1 MEKIMHTIVKSAT
14 KSLTIGHDQPFCI
27 IGERINPTGRKK
39 FQEQLRAG
47 DLSAIKK
54 DVADQVAGGCD
65 MLDVNMGVP
74 LTDEP
79 ALLSN
84 AIKLIQTLTDL
95 PICIDSSIIEALQS
109 GLEAYEGKA
118 LVNSVTGEDER
129 MEIVLPLIKRH
140 GAAIIALPND
150 ETGIPA
156 TVDERLI
163 ITEKIMRTVEKH
175 GISLDD
181 LVIDPLAMTVG
192 ADPEAVKITLET
204 IYQIKQRW
212 GLNMTLGASNISF
225 GLPNRHA
232 LNAAFLPAAMSAGL
246 TSAVMDGRTAQIVD
260 AVRAADLLLGLDPWG
275 GNWISRFRAV
285 QTAQALAAAEAQHQ

>member
-1 MEKIMHTIVKSAT
+1 MEKIMHTIVKSAS

-47 DLSAIKK
+47 DLSAINK
-54 DVADQVAGGCD
+54 DVSDQVAGGCN

-79 ALLSN
+79 VLLAK

-129 MEIVLPLIKRH
+129 MEIVLPLIKKH
-140 GAAIIALPND
+140 DAAIIALPND

-163 ITEKIMRTVEKH
+163 ITEKIMRSVEKH
-175 GISLDD
+175 GISLDN

-204 IYQIKQRW
+204 IYQIRERW

-275 GNWISRFRAV
+275 GNWISKFRA
-285 QTAQALAAAEAQHQ
+285 AQASAAAAAEAQH

>member
-1 MEKIMHTIVKSAT
+1 MHTVISSAT
-14 KSLTIGHDQPFCI
+14 KTLTIGHDQPFCI

-47 DLSAIKK
+47 DLSAIAT
-54 DVADQVAGGCD
+54 DVHAQVAGGAD

-79 ALLSN
+79 ALLAA
-84 AIKLIQTLTDL
+84 AIKMIQGITNL
-95 PICIDSSIIEALQS
+95 PICIDSSVIEALQA
-109 GLEAYEGKA
+109 GLEVYQGKA
-118 LVNSVTGEDER
+118 LVNSMTGEDDR
-129 MEIVLPLIKRH
+129 MELILPLIKKH
-140 GAAIIALPND
+140 DAAIIALPND

-156 TVDERLI
+156 TAQERMV
-163 ITEKIMRTVEKH
+163 ITEKIMRAVEKH
-175 GISLDD
+175 GVSLEN

-204 IYQIKQRW
+204 IHLIRDKW
-212 GLNMTLGASNISF
+212 GLNMTLGASNTSF

-232 LNAAFLPAAMSAGL
+232 LNSAFLPAAMSHGL
-246 TSAVMDGRTAQIVD
+246 TCAVMDARTPKIVE

-275 GNWISRFRAV
+275 ANWITRWRAEEAKKV
-285 QTAQALAAAEAQHQ
+285 QTQ

>member
-1 MEKIMHTIVKSAT
+1 MHTVVKSASKT
-14 KSLTIGHDQPFCI
+14 VIIGDDQPFCI

-47 DLSAIKK
+47 DLTAIHK

-79 ALLSN
+79 ALLSK
-84 AIKLIQTLTDL
+84 AITLIQTLTDL
-95 PICIDSSIIEALQS
+95 PICIDSSVIEALQS

-118 LVNSVTGEDER
+118 LVNSVTGEDDR
-129 MEIVLPLIKRH
+129 MEIVLPLIKKH

-156 TVDERLI
+156 TVEERLI
-163 ITEKIMRTVEKH
+163 ITEKIMRAVEHH
-175 GISLDD
+175 GIPLED

-204 IYQIKQRW
+204 IYQIRQRH

-225 GLPNRHA
+225 GLPHRHA

-246 TSAVMDGRTAQIVD
+246 TSAVMDGRTVQIVD
-260 AVRAADLLLGLDPWG
+260 AVRASDLLLGLDPWG
-275 GNWISRFRAV
+275 GNWISRYRAV
-285 QTAQALAAAEAQHQ
+285 EAAKAAAATEA

>member
-1 MEKIMHTIVKSAT
+1 MHTVVQSASKT
-14 KSLTIGHDQPFCI
+14 VTIGHDQPFVI

-39 FQEQLRAG
+39 FQELLRAG
-47 DLSAIKK
+47 DLSTIAVDVESQIK
-54 DVADQVAGGCD
+54 GGAD

-79 ALLSN
+79 ALLSK
-84 AIKLIQTLTDL
+84 AIKMIQGITDI
-95 PICIDSSIIEALQS
+95 PICIDSSVIEALQA

-118 LVNSVTGEDER
+118 LVNSMTGEDDR
-129 MEIVLPLIKRH
+129 MELILPLIKKH
-140 GAAIIALPND
+140 NAAIIALPND

-156 TVDERLI
+156 TAAERI
-163 ITEKIMRTVEKH
+163 VITEKIIRAVEKH
-175 GISLDD
+175 GISLDN

-204 IYQIKQRW
+204 IHLIREKF

-232 LNAAFLPAAMSAGL
+232 LNAAFLPAAMSHGL
-246 TSAVMDGRTAQIVD
+246 TCAVMDARTPAINE
-260 AVRAADLLLGLDPWG
+260 AVRAADLLLGMDQWG
-275 GNWISRFRAV
+275 GNWITRFRA
-285 QTAQALAAAEAQHQ
+285 QEAAKAQG

>member
-1 MEKIMHTIVKSAT
+1 MHTVVKSAKKT
-14 KSLTIGHDQPFCI
+14 VTIGHDQPFCI

-47 DLSAIKK
+47 DLTAIHK

-79 ALLSN
+79 ALLSK

-95 PICIDSSIIEALQS
+95 PICIDSSIIEALEA

-118 LVNSVTGEDER
+118 LVNSVTGEDDR
-129 MEIVLPLIKRH
+129 MEIVLPLIKKH

-156 TVDERLI
+156 TVEERLV
-163 ITEKIMRTVEKH
+163 ITEKIMRAVEHH
-175 GISLDD
+175 GIPLDD

-204 IYQIKQRW
+204 IYQIRQRH

-225 GLPNRHA
+225 GLPHRHA
-232 LNAAFLPAAMSAGL
+232 LNAAFLPAAMNAGL
-246 TSAVMDGRTAQIVD
+246 TSAVMDGRTTQIVD
-260 AVRAADLLLGLDPWG
+260 AVRAGDLLLGLDPWG
-275 GNWISRFRAV
+275 GNWISRYRAV
-285 QTAQALAAAEAQHQ
+285 EAAKAAAATEA